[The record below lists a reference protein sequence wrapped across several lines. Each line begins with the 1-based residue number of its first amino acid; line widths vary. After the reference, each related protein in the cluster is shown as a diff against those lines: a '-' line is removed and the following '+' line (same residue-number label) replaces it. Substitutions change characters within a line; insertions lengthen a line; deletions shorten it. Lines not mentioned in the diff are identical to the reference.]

1 MNGKVKWFNNDSG
14 GIPLHIKYNIS
25 WQEIPCFF
33 YQKIKRWIA
42 PPLLRTLM
50 ITYILFIF

>member
-1 MNGKVKWFNNDSG
+1 MNGKVKWFNNGSDLITTYLVYHTSAG
-14 GIPLHIKYNIS
+14 NSILFLS
-25 WQEIPCFF
+25 
-33 YQKIKRWIA
+33 KIKRWIA